1 MAAGVAHR
9 GPDSCGVWAIDGE
22 LVSLGFQRLSIVDL
36 SPTGHQPMVSA
47 SGRFVMCFNGE
58 VYNHLSIRHGLSR
71 TGVDFRGRSD
81 TEVILAT
88 IERCGVRN
96 AFERAAGMFAAAIW
110 DRTERRLY
118 LVRDRLGEKPLYYGW
133 ARQTFV
139 FGSELHA
146 LRAHPDFEEAINP
159 AAVSSLMRFG
169 YVPSPGSIYRNVWKL
184 PPGTILSVD
193 LRHGMPSELPVP
205 VAYWSPCE
213 IARNDDQSAIVRSE
227 DDSGSSWIDGLEQV
241 LTDVVREQVV
251 ADVPLGAFL
260 SGGIDSSAIVALMQK
275 VSPTRVKTYTIGFTE
290 PRFNEAP
297 YAVDVARHL
306 GTDHTEWYV
315 TEKMALDLV
324 PRLGHVYDEP
334 FADSSQIPTLL
345 VCQLA
350 RRHVTVC
357 LSGDG
362 GDEIFGGYTRYQVFQ
377 RAARLRQM
385 LPGPLKGAVANTLSV
400 LSRAIPLPKR
410 WRGRIDWAVS
420 LLSARDEIAAYARIM
435 SSGRS
440 LADLLRDSRELP
452 CILDHASVDPSLPL
466 LRRLMLTDVRSY
478 LPDDILVKVDRAAM
492 SISLETRAPFLDHR
506 VVEFANRL
514 PVNCLV
520 RGGETKWA
528 LRELLHRYVPRAL
541 TDRPKMGFGVPLDAW
556 MRGALRDWCEAHLST
571 AALECTGLFQENA
584 VRQLWSRHVA
594 GEVNASTQLWP
605 LLMFQEWKS
614 AQRAA
619 TASDRVAA

>member
-1 MAAGVAHR
+1 MV
-9 GPDSCGVWAIDGE
+9 
-22 LVSLGFQRLSIVDL
+22 LGFQRLSIVDL
-36 SPTGHQPMVSA
+36 SPAGHQPMVSA

-58 VYNHLSIRHGLSR
+58 VYNHLTIRQDLIR
-71 TGVDFRGRSD
+71 AGVTFRGRSD
-81 TEVILAT
+81 TEVVLAAV
-88 IERCGVRN
+88 ERFGVRQ
-96 AFERAAGMFAAAIW
+96 AFQQAAGMFAAAIW

-133 ARQTFV
+133 AGRTLV

-146 LRAHPDFEEAINP
+146 LRTHPDFEEAINP
-159 AAVSSLMRFG
+159 AAVASLMRFG
-169 YVPSPGSIYRNVWKL
+169 YVPTPGSIYRNVWKL
-184 PPGTILSVD
+184 PPGTILSID
-193 LRHGMPSELPVP
+193 LRHGMPSDLPVP
-205 VAYWSPCE
+205 EAYWSPCE
-213 IARNDDQSAIVRSE
+213 NAQDDDQSGVVPAAG
-227 DDSGSSWIDGLEQV
+227 DSGQGWIDGLERL

-260 SGGIDSSAIVALMQK
+260 SGGIDSSVIVALMQK
-275 VSPTRVKTYTIGFTE
+275 VSSTRVKTYTIGFNE

-297 YAVDVARHL
+297 YAQDVARHL

-315 TEKMALDLV
+315 TEQMALDLV
-324 PRLGHVYDEP
+324 PRLGSVYDEP

-350 RRHVTVC
+350 RQHVTVC

-362 GDEIFGGYTRYQVFQ
+362 GDEIFGGYARYKVFQ
-377 RAARLRQM
+377 RAARLRRW
-385 LPGPLKGAVANTLSV
+385 LPGPLKGAVANTLSA
-400 LSRAIPLPKR
+400 LSRAIPLPQH
-410 WRGRIDWAVS
+410 WRGRTDWAIS

-435 SSGRS
+435 SSGRNH
-440 LADLLRDSRELP
+440 AELLRDSRELP
-452 CILDHASVDPSLPL
+452 CIFDGPTVGASLPL
-466 LRRLMLTDVRSY
+466 LRRLMLTDVQSY

-492 SISLETRAPFLDHR
+492 STSLETRAPFLDHR

-514 PVNCLV
+514 PLNCLE

-528 LRELLHRYVPRAL
+528 LREVLHRHVPRAL

-556 MRGALRDWCEAHLST
+556 MRGSLRDWCEAHLST
-571 AALECTGLFQENA
+571 AALESTGLFRENA
-584 VRQLWSRHVA
+584 IRQLWSRHMA

-614 AQRAA
+614 TQRAA
-619 TASDRVAA
+619 AVADRVAA